1 VKSDEEKMLAKM
13 DNKKTARSNKL
24 KVDSGWY
31 TKEAMKKEGF
41 PKQRIA
47 AVVAYCSKKSR
58 RATHMR
64 RDKYERKVWEYW
76 VDTKTTGTW
85 EKEEKEEIVDHSL
98 VEGKGN
104 TLVLGGIEPGMPMD
118 PENQLDEEDDEE
130 EESDAGSDL
139 EDAKPPSSNRGCKRR
154 VKADEVEEERA
165 LEAIENVSD
174 VLTNLLRVR
183 TRVEGTSDKL
193 EARKSKDPE
202 AAKVAFLK
210 CCTYND
216 KHKLHFSHED
226 LWRNSVLCAN
236 FRCLKSLAEH
246 REKLI
251 TLHDELADL
260 KSDFDGKGEPTDKQL
275 AFI

>member
-1 VKSDEEKMLAKM
+1 MLGGTSCNKFITENTEAAHSCCSGLLFEEVSPGHAHEDLGSVCVCVFFA
-13 DNKKTARSNKL
+13 S
-24 KVDSGWY
+24 
-31 TKEAMKKEGF
+31 
-41 PKQRIA
+41 
-47 AVVAYCSKKSR
+47 VAQQCFDLLP
-58 RATHMR
+58 R

-165 LEAIENVSD
+165 LEAWAQG
-174 VLTNLLRVR
+174 L
-183 TRVEGTSDKL
+183 G
-193 EARKSKDPE
+193 
-202 AAKVAFLK
+202 
-210 CCTYND
+210 
-216 KHKLHFSHED
+216 
-226 LWRNSVLCAN
+226 
-236 FRCLKSLAEH
+236 
-246 REKLI
+246 
-251 TLHDELADL
+251 
-260 KSDFDGKGEPTDKQL
+260 
-275 AFI
+275 